1 MTCPTCGKRTGKLI
15 IWSLILFFVSVFYA
29 VKLVSPLLKTTLRN
43 EDKPFVQRPFPLTE
57 SGQLVKAA
65 HADWD
70 NTDCN
75 LVAEKRIRLH
85 MTKPKVLESWGSP
98 ARVITTHDT
107 AEFKKETWILP
118 GDRKVTFN
126 LIGVVESFEEPG
138 SAAAAS
144 R

>member
-29 VKLVSPLLKTTLRN
+29 VKLVSPILKNASRN
-43 EDKPFVQRPFPLTE
+43 EDKPFVQRSLTLTGP
-57 SGQLVKAA
+57 GQLVKAA

-75 LVAEKRIRLH
+75 LVAENRIRLH
-85 MTKPKVLESWGSP
+85 MTKPKVLKAWGSP
-98 ARVITTHDT
+98 ARVITTQDT
-107 AEFKKETWILP
+107 AEFKKEIWIFSD
-118 GDRKVTFN
+118 DRKVTFN
-126 LIGVVESFEEPG
+126 LIGAAESFEEPG
-138 SAAAAS
+138 STAIL